1 MATKNLL
8 VRGGADFSGL
18 KKAMDKTQQQ
28 IKGFKDRVTNS
39 LKGLGVALA
48 AVGAGITL
56 GAAIKDAM
64 EFEAHMGTLNQ
75 TLGKSTKDFT
85 EWMNTTGSALGLS
98 KLQLAKYGN
107 QYSLTLKG
115 IAKDQDDLAKKTQ
128 QTIEAVA
135 LIRSKNGMEITE
147 ISDRMRSAMNGE
159 ADGADE
165 LGVNVR
171 VAAIEASKAYK
182 MMANGQPFSKLSV
195 EMQKAIRWQ
204 HTMDTIASNL
214 GDTMANNTSMKM
226 AVFQGSLLNL
236 RMALGQAWLPILN
249 IALPALTKLTNALT
263 RAFTVFAQFMSALF
277 GYKADNGSGLGAQ
290 AEAAQSLGDSV
301 SGVGDAYKKAGK
313 AAKKAQGS
321 LAGFDEINTLGGSSG
336 DTGADDGGDAG
347 GGIGAGGSIAPT
359 VEMPVIDTN
368 TIPTKIQEMANKVKG
383 SFNDMWTRIKEFGNQ
398 FKAAF
403 VDVGPAL
410 QPIRDAI
417 EPIKI
422 AFGNIG
428 RSATDMYQNF
438 LKPAAT
444 YILTDF
450 IPSIVAGITKTLAP
464 IFADTLVWAVELFGK
479 IFQNVTTVATN
490 LWNNTWKPALE
501 SFKNGFL
508 EAFDMAGS
516 ALQTF
521 LNGTIKPFVDYAINK
536 FIIPISEKI
545 HQVIVPVF
553 TEVFVWAL
561 KEAAKWFKWAADLMN
576 DIYKTVIEPVF
587 NLVKKIVMDT
597 LDIIMKLWQKYGK
610 DLLNNLSELMDGLRG
625 TFQLLW
631 DKVLKP
637 IIQPFL
643 EMLSWLWTKHLKG
656 LVEEIGAFVFKVVNA
671 ALEIYNYFIKPLID
685 GVIVLLGP
693 AFTVAFNAIVSVIGT
708 SIALISDILK
718 GFFKILGGVID
729 FVTGAF
735 TGNWEKAWEGVK
747 DIFKGVFDSLWGI
760 IKFPLNLIIDGV
772 NTLIDGLNKLSIPK
786 MNIPGIGEIGG
797 WGINIPKIPKL
808 AKGGITNGPMMAVIG
823 DNPGGREVVSPL
835 DDLQD
840 IIASAVGTA
849 VSQAMQIGG
858 GNNGGPVNLIIDG
871 TTIARAIGPYL
882 NKENNR
888 IGGSMIITT

>member
-8 VRGGADFSGL
+8 VRGGADFSGM
-18 KKAMDKTQQQ
+18 KKGLEKVQKDLAS
-28 IKGFKDRVTNS
+28 FKSRVQSS
-39 LKGLGVALA
+39 LKGIGVIIAGI
-48 AVGAGITL
+48 GAGL
-56 GAAIKDAM
+56 SLRAGIKDAM
-64 EFEAHMGTLNQ
+64 EFEAHIGTLNQ
-75 TLGKSTKDFT
+75 TLGASTKGFT
-85 EWMNTTGSALGLS
+85 EWMNTTGNALGLS

-107 QYSLTLKG
+107 QYSLILKG

-128 QTIEAVA
+128 KTIEAVA

-195 EMQKAIRWQ
+195 EMQKTIRWQ

-214 GDTMANNTSMKM
+214 GDTMANNTSMKA

-249 IALPALTKLTNALT
+249 VALPALTKLTNGIT
-263 RAFTVFAQFMSALF
+263 RVMTVFAQFMSALF
-277 GYKADNGSGLGAQ
+277 GYKVDSGSGLGAQ
-290 AEAAQSLGDSV
+290 AGAADNLSDSV

-313 AAKKAQGS
+313 EAKKAQGS
-321 LAGFDEINTLGGSSG
+321 LAGFDEINTLGGSSS
-336 DTGADDGGDAG
+336 DAGANGESADGGTG
-347 GGIGAGGSIAPT
+347 SAGGSIAPT
-359 VEMPVIDTN
+359 VDMPVIDTE
-368 TIPTKIQEMANKVKG
+368 TIPKRIQVMANKVKG
-383 SFNDMWTRIKEFGNQ
+383 TFNDMWSRIKEFGNQ

-403 VDVGPAL
+403 IDVGPAL
-410 QPIRDAI
+410 QPFRDAI
-417 EPIKI
+417 EPIKV

-428 RSATDMYQNF
+428 RTATEMYQNF

-479 IFQNVTTVATN
+479 TFQNVTTVATN

-501 SFKNGFL
+501 SFKKGFL
-508 EAFDMAGS
+508 EAFDMAGG
-516 ALQTF
+516 ALQIL

-610 DLLNNLSELMDGLRG
+610 DLLNNLSELMEGLRG

-840 IIASAVGTA
+840 IIAAAVGTA
-849 VSQAMQIGG
+849 VSQAIQMGG
-858 GNNGGPVNLIIDG
+858 SNNSGPVNLIIDG